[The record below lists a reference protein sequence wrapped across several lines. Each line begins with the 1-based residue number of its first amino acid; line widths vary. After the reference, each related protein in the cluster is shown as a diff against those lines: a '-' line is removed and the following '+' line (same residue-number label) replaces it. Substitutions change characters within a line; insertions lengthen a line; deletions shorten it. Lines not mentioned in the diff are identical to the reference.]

1 MWISVHKMSSIFAK
15 HRSEHYVV
23 NFASDV
29 FVRTKISLIF
39 ISFSSHV
46 VIFVLVLVWLTKTQK
61 IVIFVIRRRRKSTG
75 LNTGQHGTSGMHEH
89 CAVPPGTCSRSQS
102 DDVLTGR
109 RIFRLLLLLLLL
121 MMMAC
126 APSHHRVRLLSATDL
141 PGKVESV
148 DKRSRSSVR
157 ECCISGSR
165 MLLLLLL
172 LGGVISDGVVVRCA
186 VVVLQCL

>member
-15 HRSEHYVV
+15 HRSNYVI

-29 FVRTKISLIF
+29 FVRTKIPLMF

-109 RIFRLLLLLLLL
+109 RIFRLLLLLL

-148 DKRSRSSVR
+148 DKRSRSRVR

-165 MLLLLLL
+165 MLLLL

>member
-15 HRSEHYVV
+15 HRSNYVI

-29 FVRTKISLIF
+29 FVRTKIPLMF

-75 LNTGQHGTSGMHEH
+75 LNTGQHGASGMHEH

-148 DKRSRSSVR
+148 DRGSRSRVR

-165 MLLLLLL
+165 MLLLL